1 MTNNREVKI
10 SCISISFIEPI
21 LCLYTK
27 LKNFRFSGYSK
38 TQLSSIENGYSVS
51 IVVLSILLI
60 ESVLNK
66 VRYLEKDTGNNL
78 RFFDAKFNNVQLSTK
93 LYEIYVLR
101 DLIVHNHIWR
111 ISYEFDQSYNEVRI
125 DQELL
130 EGYGDKRSRPDRKY
144 INYVDKRKECTK
156 NLKLNINPIK
166 VNTTDVIKVFTIM
179 KELFDFL
186 EQQSKEYFPISHFHF
201 KYDGSNL
208 TFYDI
213 IDKITHDSK
222 N

>member
-10 SCISISFIEPI
+10 SCIGISFIEPI
-21 LCLYTK
+21 LDLYTK
-27 LKNFRFSGYSK
+27 LKSFKFSGHSK
-38 TQLSSIENGYSVS
+38 TQVSSIENGYSVS

-60 ESVLNK
+60 ESVLNR
-66 VRYLEKDTGNNL
+66 VRYLEKDKRNNL
-78 RFFDAKFNNVQLSTK
+78 KFFDAKFNNVQLSTK

-111 ISYEFDQSYNEVRI
+111 ISYEFDQNYNEVMI
-125 DQELL
+125 YQKLL
-130 EGYGDKRSRPDRKY
+130 EGYGDKRPDRKY
-144 INYVDKRKECTK
+144 IDYVDKRKKCTK

-166 VNTTDVIKVFTIM
+166 VNATDVTKVFTVM

-186 EQQSKEYFPISHFHF
+186 EQQSKAYFPLSHFHF
-201 KYDGSNL
+201 KYDGRGL

-213 IDKITHDSK
+213 VDKIIHDAK